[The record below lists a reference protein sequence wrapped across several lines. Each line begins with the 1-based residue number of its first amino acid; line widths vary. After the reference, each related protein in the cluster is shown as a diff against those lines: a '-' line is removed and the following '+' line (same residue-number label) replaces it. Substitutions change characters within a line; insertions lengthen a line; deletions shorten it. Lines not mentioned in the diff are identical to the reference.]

1 LTAPPRLNRPLGHVS
16 IGTPL
21 LSNNH
26 NHPTFQN
33 IIIHPTKSII
43 INITNIIKNNA
54 KQIGGDSVEVPMSCL
69 TEMLTSID
77 KDNN

>member
-1 LTAPPRLNRPLGHVS
+1 LTAPPLINRPLGHIS

-26 NHPTFQN
+26 NHPTLQN
-33 IIIHPTKSII
+33 IIIIHPTKSII
-43 INITNIIKNNA
+43 INIIKNNA
-54 KQIGGDSVEVPMSCL
+54 KKIGDSVEVPMSCL
-69 TEMLTSID
+69 TEMLTSIY

>member
-1 LTAPPRLNRPLGHVS
+1 LTAPPLLNRPLGHVS

-26 NHPTFQN
+26 NHPTLQN
-33 IIIHPTKSII
+33 IIIIHPTKRII
-43 INITNIIKNNA
+43 IINIIKNNA